1 MDGIPTRYARARAE
15 CVAYVDYAVQQFK
28 SGKLLE
34 TEKGLAAALLT
45 ARKAAPEE
53 AGELLALVYCNMS
66 VLRQKQSR
74 GEEARMLGEQAL
86 ASLTGE
92 TSAIASP
99 LFHHLMAGAL
109 EKLGEHRRALS
120 SWERAIRLVGDE
132 MEPTVRAGLLINM
145 GNCYNRMGLRDHGA
159 VPLRAAVKVFRG
171 CPEDPRLPIAL
182 LNLGNALR
190 KSAAGEAEACY
201 KEAGEWH
208 AAKLQYESAC
218 AAWVN
223 LGVLCSENGRH
234 GEALEHYER
243 ALNVRE
249 KTRGV
254 TPGKVASVLNNMAN
268 CYRRMGR
275 FAEAHG
281 LMDRAATLIPAED
294 DLVASSYG
302 TRGHIYLDEGEDA
315 KAVEWLRKA
324 IAERRKQP
332 SPNLELMAENLEHE
346 VVALKRLGREEE
358 AGVAQEALGSVRLA
372 LEGTAQADGELTAA
386 KSAMCG
392 AVLVELA
399 YGSRMGVPDG
409 RTQTTLL
416 TERLSEAVR
425 ARNAGYCNGWVAVPE
440 NTTLIF
446 YGPDAEALFE
456 SLDPALRGEPVC
468 AGARVAIR
476 QGDVNR
482 EVVVPRAT
490 QTLN

>member
-1 MDGIPTRYARARAE
+1 
-15 CVAYVDYAVQQFK
+15 VFVDYAAEQFN
-28 SGKLLE
+28 SGKLSQA
-34 TEKGLAAALLT
+34 EKGLAAALLT

-53 AGELLALVYCNMS
+53 AGELLALVYCTMS
-66 VLRQKQSR
+66 ALRQKQNR
-74 GEEARMLGEQAL
+74 GEEARTFREQAL

-92 TSAIASP
+92 ASAIASP
-99 LFHHLMAGAL
+99 QFHRLMAWAL

-120 SWERAIRLVGDE
+120 SWEQAIRLVGDE
-132 MEPTVRAGLLINM
+132 MEPTVRAGLLVNM

-159 VPLRAAVKVFRG
+159 VPLRAAVKVYRC

-182 LNLGNALR
+182 INLGNALR
-190 KSAAGEAEACY
+190 KSAIGEAEACY

-218 AAWVN
+218 SAWVN
-223 LGVLCSENGRH
+223 LGVLCSENGRQA
-234 GEALEHYER
+234 EALAHYER

-254 TPGKVASVLNNMAN
+254 TPVKVASVLNNMAN

-275 FAEAHG
+275 FSEAHA

-324 IAERRKQP
+324 IAERKKQP
-332 SPNLELMAENLEHE
+332 SPNLELMAENLERE
-346 VVALKRLGREEE
+346 IVALKRLGREEE
-358 AGVAQEALGSVRLA
+358 AAAAQVALASVRSA
-372 LEGTAQADGELTAA
+372 LETAAQVESELTAA
-386 KSAMCG
+386 KDAMSG

-399 YGSRMGVPDG
+399 YGSRMGLPDG
-409 RTQTTLL
+409 RKDTTLL
-416 TERLSEAVR
+416 TERLSAEVR
-425 ARNAGYCNGWVAVPE
+425 ARNAGYCSGWVAVPE

-446 YGPDAEALFE
+446 YGPDAEALFK
-456 SLDPALRGEPVC
+456 SLDPMLRGEPIC

-482 EVVVPRAT
+482 EVVVPRQT